1 MTSRRALF
9 LATAT
14 TVIIA
19 LLHLAECTSIAGNP
33 HAKGGGGGST
43 AVRIHQ
49 QHLDPFLHGD
59 VGGGGG
65 SGLPSSSSSSSSAG
79 HSYQKMRHP
88 NDIMATLNSLMSP
101 NRIGK
106 KRKRFSLKDFSFG
119 ETKAFARKSIPRSSS
134 GQGQQLVVGTGKG
147 EKKRSSGPPPTPSL
161 RFLAVPERGEGG
173 KREGNKI
180 GSFFVEPP
188 SLPTFLSGSGE
199 GGADAS
205 KQEARPSPPTQ
216 AKKETPISSFSVPCT
231 SDFSKVYSP
240 CFPHLPLFRRT
251 YSNMGII
258 KYVQIV
264 RILN

>member
-65 SGLPSSSSSSSSAG
+65 SGLPSSSSSSSSSSSAG

-119 ETKAFARKSIPRSSS
+119 ETKAFAHKSIPRSSS

-147 EKKRSSGPPPTPSL
+147 EKKGALAHLPPLFFDFLPYLSGERGGNGRGTSSGVFLSNLLLSL
-161 RFLAVPERGEGG
+161 PFFRAVERGGG
-173 KREGNKI
+173 RCQQARSKTFPSHPSKERNAD
-180 GSFFVEPP
+180 FF
-188 SLPTFLSGSGE
+188 LL
-199 GGADAS
+199 
-205 KQEARPSPPTQ
+205 RPL
-216 AKKETPISSFSVPCT
+216 
-231 SDFSKVYSP
+231 
-240 CFPHLPLFRRT
+240 H
-251 YSNMGII
+251 
-258 KYVQIV
+258 V
-264 RILN
+264 RL

>member
-119 ETKAFARKSIPRSSS
+119 KLRHSRAKAF
-134 GQGQQLVVGTGKG
+134 LVRLPG
-147 EKKRSSGPPPTPSL
+147 
-161 RFLAVPERGEGG
+161 RG
-173 KREGNKI
+173 
-180 GSFFVEPP
+180 
-188 SLPTFLSGSGE
+188 
-199 GGADAS
+199 
-205 KQEARPSPPTQ
+205 
-216 AKKETPISSFSVPCT
+216 
-231 SDFSKVYSP
+231 
-240 CFPHLPLFRRT
+240 
-251 YSNMGII
+251 SNW
-258 KYVQIV
+258 
-264 RILN
+264 